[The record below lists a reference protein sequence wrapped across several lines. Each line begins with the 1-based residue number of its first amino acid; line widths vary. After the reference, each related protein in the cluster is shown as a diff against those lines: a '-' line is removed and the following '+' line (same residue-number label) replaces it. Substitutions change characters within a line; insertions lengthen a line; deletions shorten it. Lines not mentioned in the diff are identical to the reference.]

1 MMMMVSEMLS
11 VLQNFCSEAMC
22 YSEMIKRKIERS
34 QQGRDIKSL
43 TVQVTPVGRQE
54 GRGASG

>member
-11 VLQNFCSEAMC
+11 VLQNFCSEAVC